1 MPWAAC
7 RVLLE
12 HLGFADTL
20 EPLPAGPTPE
30 ASLDAAA
37 ASLAGTSL
45 DDGGQ
50 PGADYGA
57 GEAAEGLEQR
67 DDADFFDQHQGV
79 LHFIVADAET
89 GSCAAT
95 MPAAH
100 TTFTDHLPAGL
111 ACHRDS
117 AHCSLFESSVCKQH
131 TSPVTISMLVHKLT
145 L

>member
-1 MPWAAC
+1 M
-7 RVLLE
+7 LLE

-37 ASLAGTSL
+37 TSLTGTSL

-50 PGADYGA
+50 PGTDQGA
-57 GEAAEGLEQR
+57 GEAAEGLDPR

-79 LHFIVADAET
+79 LSLTFADVAT

-100 TTFTDHLPAGL
+100 IVPHHLPAGL
-111 ACHRDS
+111 SCLKKLALLLIVESCLKATNISCDTHS
-117 AHCSLFESSVCKQH
+117 VGPQAHTQSLLRR
-131 TSPVTISMLVHKLT
+131 M
-145 L
+145 

>member
-1 MPWAAC
+1 MPCAAC

-50 PGADYGA
+50 PGADHGA
-57 GEAAEGLEQR
+57 GEAAEGLEPQ

-79 LHFIVADAET
+79 LSFKRQLRACCFCT
-89 GSCAAT
+89 TTSGCPGLRPPTKSLLSRLLSC
-95 MPAAH
+95 
-100 TTFTDHLPAGL
+100 
-111 ACHRDS
+111 
-117 AHCSLFESSVCKQH
+117 
-131 TSPVTISMLVHKLT
+131 
-145 L
+145 

>member
-1 MPWAAC
+1 MACAAC

-45 DDGGQ
+45 DNGGQ
-50 PGADYGA
+50 PGADQGA
-57 GEAAEGLEQR
+57 GEAAEGLESR

-79 LHFIVADAET
+79 LGIGNHLRAC
-89 GSCAAT
+89 CAA
-95 MPAAH
+95 PECP
-100 TTFTDHLPAGL
+100 DIRPQLQ
-111 ACHRDS
+111 
-117 AHCSLFESSVCKQH
+117 SLQSRHAYC
-131 TSPVTISMLVHKLT
+131 
-145 L
+145 

>member
-1 MPWAAC
+1 MPCAC

-12 HLGFADTL
+12 HLGFTDTL

-50 PGADYGA
+50 PGADHGS
-57 GEAAEGLEQR
+57 GEAAEGLESR

-79 LHFIVADAET
+79 LTFIFADV
-89 GSCAAT
+89 GSGSGAAT
-95 MPAAH
+95 MLAAR
-100 TTFTDHLPAGL
+100 TTVTDHLPANPHL
-111 ACHRDS
+111 
-117 AHCSLFESSVCKQH
+117 SLKLCPAADCRALPAGNTH
-131 TSPVTISMLVHKLT
+131 THTHT
-145 L
+145 LLL